1 MVFGNRGSSCATGV
15 AFTRDPS
22 TGRNAIYGEF
32 LVNAQG
38 EDVVAGI
45 RTPESI
51 AEVDGAGGLK
61 AVFPAAYCELE
72 EVCRA
77 LELER
82 NEMQDVEFTIEDEK
96 LYMLQTR
103 TGKRSGPAAVRVA
116 VEMVDEGLISKEEAL
131 GRIIASH
138 VEQMLAPVFNAED
151 KAVAMSEGRFLATGL
166 AAGPG
171 AASGRIALTA
181 DRAAEMASDGPVL
194 LVRDETSPEDIV
206 GMHASSG
213 ILTSRGG
220 MTSHAAVVARG
231 LGKPCIVGAG
241 DLVVDETGGELRVA
255 GQTFG
260 EGDVLSID
268 GSTGEVIAGE
278 LTPRPSEVLQSLLD
292 PENVSGS
299 RATECFLEL
308 LSWSDEIRRMGV
320 RANADTPHDAEV
332 AVALGA
338 RGIGLCRTEHMF
350 FDESRISAIRQVIL
364 ARDEAGRA
372 EPLARLR
379 PEQQADFE
387 GILEAMAGMPVT
399 IRLLDPPLHE
409 FLPHGEAAIRELAD
423 QMGLDYTTVADT
435 VDTLTEA
442 NPMLGHRGCRLG
454 LTTPEIYDMQVEA
467 IARATCALKSRG
479 VDAQPE
485 IMVPL
490 VGTENEMSRLR
501 ERIVERVAS
510 VLEEMGQEIPILI
523 GTMIEIPRAALVAE
537 RIAEHAEFFS
547 FGTNDMTQMTYGY
560 SRDDVGRFLPN
571 YVETGILPADPF
583 AELDQEGVGQLV
595 MMACEKGRAARPG
608 IKLGIC
614 GEHGGD
620 PSSIGFFETCGLDY
634 ISCSPYR
641 VPVARVAAAQAVLK
655 ARA

>member
-1 MVFGNRGSSCATGV
+1 
-15 AFTRDPS
+15 
-22 TGRNAIYGEF
+22 
-32 LVNAQG
+32 
-38 EDVVAGI
+38 
-45 RTPESI
+45 
-51 AEVDGAGGLK
+51 
-61 AVFPAAYCELE
+61 
-72 EVCRA
+72 
-77 LELER
+77 
-82 NEMQDVEFTIEDEK
+82 
-96 LYMLQTR
+96 
-103 TGKRSGPAAVRVA
+103 
-116 VEMVDEGLISKEEAL
+116 
-131 GRIIASH
+131 
-138 VEQMLAPVFNAED
+138 
-151 KAVAMSEGRFLATGL
+151 
-166 AAGPG
+166 
-171 AASGRIALTA
+171 
-181 DRAAEMASDGPVL
+181 
-194 LVRDETSPEDIV
+194 
-206 GMHASSG
+206 
-213 ILTSRGG
+213 

-241 DLVVDETGGELRVA
+241 DLVVDEEGGELRVA
-255 GQTFG
+255 GQTFV

-268 GSTGEVIAGE
+268 GSTGEVIAGD
-278 LTPRPSEVLQSLLD
+278 LSPRPSEVLQALLN
-292 PENVSGS
+292 PEAVSGS

-308 LSWSDEIRRMGV
+308 LTWSDEIRRMGV

-372 EPLARLR
+372 EPLAQLR

-409 FLPHGEAAIRELAD
+409 FLPREEAAIRELAD
-423 QMGLDYTTVADT
+423 QMGLDHTTVADT

-467 IARATCALKSRG
+467 IARATCALHSRG
-479 VDAQPE
+479 VDARPE

-490 VGTENEMSRLR
+490 VGTQNEMERLR
-501 ERIVERVAS
+501 ERIAHRVAS

-537 RIAEHAEFFS
+537 RIAEYAEFFS

-560 SRDDVGRFLPN
+560 SRDDVGRFLPD
-571 YVETGILPADPF
+571 YVESGILPADPF

-595 MMACEKGRAARPG
+595 RMACEKGRAARPG

-620 PSSIGFFETCGLDY
+620 PSSIGFFESCGLDY
-634 ISCSPYR
+634 VSCSPYR

-655 ARA
+655 ARAQE